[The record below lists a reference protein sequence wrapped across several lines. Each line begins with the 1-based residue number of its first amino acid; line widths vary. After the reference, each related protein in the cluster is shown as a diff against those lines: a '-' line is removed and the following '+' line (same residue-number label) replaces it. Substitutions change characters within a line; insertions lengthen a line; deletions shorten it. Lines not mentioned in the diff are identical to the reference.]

1 MKPINKLLSFYKNYY
16 KELHQETIKSPS
28 FLIML
33 EFDIVVRFN
42 IRPTKEEL
50 KQIIEAI
57 KEDKMEKQLT
67 RGWLVLQDNKR
78 FGAITK
84 EFSSGT
90 PVEVFIEGKL
100 IKGTIE
106 YSWENEEYYLLGDD
120 NVYYK
125 LKNNMEILFY

>member
-50 KQIIEAI
+50 DQIIEAI
-57 KEDKMEKQLT
+57 Q
-67 RGWLVLQDNKR
+67 G
-78 FGAITK
+78 G
-84 EFSSGT
+84 
-90 PVEVFIEGKL
+90 
-100 IKGTIE
+100 
-106 YSWENEEYYLLGDD
+106 
-120 NVYYK
+120 
-125 LKNNMEILFY
+125 

>member
-16 KELHQETIKSPS
+16 KELHQDTIKSPS

-57 KEDKMEKQLT
+57 Q
-67 RGWLVLQDNKR
+67 G
-78 FGAITK
+78 G
-84 EFSSGT
+84 
-90 PVEVFIEGKL
+90 
-100 IKGTIE
+100 
-106 YSWENEEYYLLGDD
+106 
-120 NVYYK
+120 
-125 LKNNMEILFY
+125 

>member
-1 MKPINKLLSFYKNYY
+1 
-16 KELHQETIKSPS
+16 
-28 FLIML
+28 
-33 EFDIVVRFN
+33 
-42 IRPTKEEL
+42 
-50 KQIIEAI
+50 
-57 KEDKMEKQLT
+57 MEKQLT

-78 FGAITK
+78 FGAIPK

-90 PVEVFIEGKL
+90 TVEVFIEGKL

-120 NVYYK
+120 NKYYE